1 MGSAGVEFQPPDTNE
16 ENTVSHMKKLF
27 GILFVAG
34 LVAGTAVASDEEV
47 GARIAAVGST
57 CMSGTDCA
65 AAPAPVAAAGPKSG
79 KQVYEGFCTTCHS
92 AGLMGA
98 PKYGTAADWA
108 PRVAKGKDTLYT
120 HALAGFNA
128 MPPKGM
134 CAACSDDEIKA
145 GVDYMIDHS
154 K

>member
-1 MGSAGVEFQPPDTNE
+1 M
-16 ENTVSHMKKLF
+16 SHMKKLF

-34 LVAGTAVASDEEV
+34 LVAGSAVAKDDDV
-47 GARIAAVGST
+47 QARIEPVGST
-57 CMSGTDCA
+57 CMQGEECA
-65 AAPAPVAAAGPKSG
+65 AAPAPAAAAGPKSG
-79 KQVYEGFCTTCHS
+79 KDVYAGFCTTCHS
-92 AGLMGA
+92 AGVMGA
-98 PKYGTAADWA
+98 PKFGTAADWA

-120 HALAGFNA
+120 HALGGFNA

-145 GVDYMIDHS
+145 AVDYMLDGS

>member
-1 MGSAGVEFQPPDTNE
+1 M
-16 ENTVSHMKKLF
+16 SHMKKLF

-34 LVAGTAVASDEEV
+34 LVAGAAIADDAMQT
-47 GARIAAVGST
+47 RIAPVGET
-57 CMSGTDCA
+57 CMQGDKCA
-65 AAPAPVAAAGPKSG
+65 AAPAPAAAAGPKSG
-79 KQVYEGFCTTCHS
+79 KDVFAGFCGTCHS

-98 PKYGTAADWA
+98 PKLGTAADWA
-108 PRVAKGKDTLYT
+108 PRASKGVETLYT
-120 HALAGFNA
+120 HAIGGFNA

-145 GVDYMIDHS
+145 AVDYMLDGS

>member
-1 MGSAGVEFQPPDTNE
+1 
-16 ENTVSHMKKLF
+16 VSDMKKLF

-34 LVAGTAVASDEEV
+34 LVAGSAIASDEDV
-47 GARIAAVGST
+47 QARIEPVGST
-57 CMSGTDCA
+57 CMQGETCA
-65 AAPAPVAAAGPKSG
+65 AAPAPAAAAGPKSG
-79 KQVYEGFCTTCHS
+79 KDVFAGFCTTCHS
-92 AGLMGA
+92 AGVLGA
-98 PKYGTAADWA
+98 PKFGTAADWA

-120 HALAGFNA
+120 HALGGFNA

-145 GVDYMIDHS
+145 AVDYMVGGS

>member
-1 MGSAGVEFQPPDTNE
+1 MNP
-16 ENTVSHMKKLF
+16 MKKLF
-27 GILFVAG
+27 GILLVAG
-34 LVAGTAVASDEEV
+34 LVAGSAVANSEDDV
-47 GARIAAVGST
+47 KARTAPVGST
-57 CMSGTDCA
+57 CMSGDECA
-65 AAPAPVAAAGPKSG
+65 AAPAPAVAAGPKSG
-79 KQVYEGFCTTCHS
+79 KDVYGGYCTTCHA

-108 PRVAKGKDTLYT
+108 PRVAKGKETLYT
-120 HALAGFNA
+120 HALGGFNA

-145 GVDYMIDHS
+145 AVDYMLDSS

>member
-1 MGSAGVEFQPPDTNE
+1 M
-16 ENTVSHMKKLF
+16 SHMKKLF
-27 GILFVAG
+27 GILLMTA
-34 LVAGTAVASDEEV
+34 LVSGVAVANDDEV
-47 GARIAAVGST
+47 QARIAPVGST
-57 CMSGTDCA
+57 CMSGDDCA

-79 KQVYEGFCTTCHS
+79 KDVYTGFCTTCHG
-92 AGLMGA
+92 AGVMGA

-108 PRVAKGKDTLYT
+108 PRVTKGKDTLYT
-120 HALAGFNA
+120 HAISGFNA

-145 GVDYMIDHS
+145 AVDYMLDGS

>member
-1 MGSAGVEFQPPDTNE
+1 MSY
-16 ENTVSHMKKLF
+16 MKKLF

-34 LVAGTAVASDEEV
+34 LITGSAVADDAEV
-47 GARIAAVGST
+47 SARIAAVGST
-57 CMSGTDCA
+57 CMQGDDCA
-65 AAPAPVAAAGPKSG
+65 AAPAPAAAAGPKSG
-79 KQVYEGFCTTCHS
+79 KDVYTGFCTTCHS

-98 PKYGTAADWA
+98 PKLGTAADWA
-108 PRVAKGKDTLYT
+108 PRASKGVDTLYT
-120 HALAGFNA
+120 HAIAGFNA

-145 GVDYMIDHS
+145 AVDYMLDGS